1 MLLVL
6 SLDLLKANP
15 MYGRDIPGDV
25 RVLVDLI
32 YIESAVVNR
41 IRLKAFIL
49 FKGDYSHQISCTTLY
64 F

>member
-1 MLLVL
+1 MLLVP
-6 SLDLLKANP
+6 SLDLLKANA

-32 YIESAVVNR
+32 YIESAVIKRV
-41 IRLKAFIL
+41 RLKASML

-64 F
+64 L